1 MYNHKYFY
9 MSRNWSLLFIP
20 WKTGKYA
27 PTARYFH
34 PQPPLGS
41 ILYLNENSA
50 TSTWPCHSVSS
61 AHAFFHNKEKDC
73 LAIQAGGG
81 GKPSAGINS
90 KQWEKLPDTLFA
102 KLSIFL
108 HGTSRATV
116 SVWSPLLCACSV
128 FFYAIVQIYF
138 ISVLLSMN
146 TQIWNKYSFSSGSK
160 YCHRFLTWTA
170 KQHFRFFL
178 VIPVAKEKLNASIP
192 LTQPPLLNEASGKHP
207 RAQTGVHLLGFC
219 LQLQAPFS
227 QTLSSAALGCQ
238 CSFSPHS
245 WLSAPSWFC
254 FYGISSFPSHA
265 HLLKM
270 ILKENLCLRLVT
282 SLCFLMKTPLFQ
294 LPFVLRG

>member
-1 MYNHKYFY
+1 MLTHSSTTKK
-9 MSRNWSLLFIP
+9 RTVWLF
-20 WKTGKYA
+20 K
-27 PTARYFH
+27 
-34 PQPPLGS
+34 L
-41 ILYLNENSA
+41 E
-50 TSTWPCHSVSS
+50 
-61 AHAFFHNKEKDC
+61 
-73 LAIQAGGG
+73 GGG
-81 GKPSAGINS
+81 SPQQALIQNSGRNCQILCLQSYLSFYTAPQEQLFQFEVPSFVLA
-90 KQWEKLPDTLFA
+90 
-102 KLSIFL
+102 
-108 HGTSRATV
+108 R
-116 SVWSPLLCACSV
+116 
-128 FFYAIVQIYF
+128 FFNAIVQIYF